1 MSRVIKT
8 FGIWQVT
15 DEGMNSTEPYEYNM
29 SPYEI
34 FETRMEDGI
43 EVWASPIHL
52 TEKTWLTGENAH
64 HLQEFNQ
71 AFAFAQQH
79 FAARRPADRQN
90 VSDSYTMQ
98 IQKQMIMS

>member
-34 FETRMEDGI
+34 FETRKEDGI
-43 EVWASPIHL
+43 EV
-52 TEKTWLTGENAH
+52 
-64 HLQEFNQ
+64 
-71 AFAFAQQH
+71 
-79 FAARRPADRQN
+79 
-90 VSDSYTMQ
+90 
-98 IQKQMIMS
+98 